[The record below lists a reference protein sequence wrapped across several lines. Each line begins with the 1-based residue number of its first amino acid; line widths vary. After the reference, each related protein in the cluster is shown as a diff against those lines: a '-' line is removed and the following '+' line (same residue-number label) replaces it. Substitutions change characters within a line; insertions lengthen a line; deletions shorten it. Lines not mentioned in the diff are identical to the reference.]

1 MRIHR
6 YYNQASRECEA
17 MGVPYQYNGFLFDS
31 NNREVYDQVRK
42 LTLYPPNGTRLELD
56 HQYYTGTEKLGTWLS
71 KGDDLIVYYQ
81 QGYLRA
87 VVSKITSHKNIY
99 VHRQPIGNAYLHG
112 YDAVGFMKD
121 PTKREYWD
129 SLILESHYDRW
140 YQPALADIFTVAKE
154 LLEANG
160 PTALMKEHPH
170 TKKWEK
176 LEPKHWTYNQ
186 DYTCLQ
192 TLKQLWYQ
200 NPNAGKIMK
209 VNNETRQWRL
219 QNCDLYAVPK
229 ERQLYLKLL
238 QG

>member
-1 MRIHR
+1 MLIHR

-31 NNREVYDQVRK
+31 NNQEVYDQVRK
-42 LTLYPPNGTRLELD
+42 LTLYPPG
-56 HQYYTGTEKLGTWLS
+56 HQKYYTGTEKLGTWLS

-121 PTKREYWD
+121 LTKREYWD
-129 SLILESHYDRW
+129 SLILEDHYGSW

-170 TKKWEK
+170 TKKWKK
-176 LEPKHWTYNQ
+176 LEPRHWTYNE
-186 DYTCLQ
+186 DHTCLQ
-192 TLKQLWYQ
+192 TLKQLWY
-200 NPNAGKIMK
+200 K
-209 VNNETRQWRL
+209 NETRQWRL
-219 QNCDLYAVPK
+219 QNSDLYAVPK